1 MISPD
6 TPTVFIVDDDGRMRA
21 AMQRLLKTVGLHSES
36 FATPQDF
43 LRHKLPNA
51 PSCLILDMRLPGMSG
66 LEVQSKLN
74 ETGVQIPIIF
84 ITGHGDIPMT
94 VKAMKSGAVEFLT
107 KPFRDQDLIDAIQQA
122 LKSNAEA
129 RQQQNELAQLQERY
143 AKLTVREREVMRLIV
158 SGMLTK
164 QIASTLGTT
173 EITVTVQRGQ
183 VMRKMEA
190 NSPAEL
196 GRMAERLKL
205 PTMPSPSSLTA
216 STGPLAVRRT
226 PLYIHISALIT
237 TNNCVLRIAD
247 QSCTCMASE
256 RKAKMV
262 AVIEDDESYRVAVQ
276 RLLKSA
282 GFSVQS
288 FASAE
293 DFLSSGRQHET
304 GCLITDIRMPG
315 MSGLDLQAKLNA
327 DHCPIPTIFI
337 TAHGDEDMRL
347 QAMRG
352 GAVKF
357 MVKPFDGAIL
367 LESVRVAL
375 EG

>member
-1 MISPD
+1 MQCRSAAATD
-6 TPTVFIVDDDGRMRA
+6 RA
-21 AMQRLLKTVGLHSES
+21 CSIART
-36 FATPQDF
+36 
-43 LRHKLPNA
+43 LRQTDSA
-51 PSCLILDMRLPGMSG
+51 RAR
-66 LEVQSKLN
+66 
-74 ETGVQIPIIF
+74 
-84 ITGHGDIPMT
+84 GHGSYCFGNAYEADCLDT
-94 VKAMKSGAVEFLT
+94 WYHRNHSYRATGA
-107 KPFRDQDLIDAIQQA
+107 
-122 LKSNAEA
+122 SNAQDASEFARSARTNGRKAQASDGLLADSAQGPYRRARPEA
-129 RQQQNELAQLQERY
+129 
-143 AKLTVREREVMRLIV
+143 
-158 SGMLTK
+158 
-164 QIASTLGTT
+164 
-173 EITVTVQRGQ
+173 
-183 VMRKMEA
+183 
-190 NSPAEL
+190 
-196 GRMAERLKL
+196 
-205 PTMPSPSSLTA
+205 
-216 STGPLAVRRT
+216 

-237 TNNCVLRIAD
+237 TNNCILRAPD
-247 QSCTCMASE
+247 RSCTSTATE
-256 RKAKMV
+256 RENNMV

-327 DHCPIPTIFI
+327 DRCPIPTIFI
-337 TAHGDEDMRL
+337 TAHGDEEMRL